1 MGLTYTGRV
10 CVYRRVGENAC
21 GILPNMGAPGPLLTA
36 PVSLFGEGP
45 APPGTSCASATD
57 GLLVASLLTGGRSI
71 LDPGIRR
78 DGEPQGELCPHQSF
92 PLSLPP
98 PPPHGLP
105 LPASRTTAFG
115 FLNALCKL
123 AAVLGISIFTSFVGI
138 TKAVPIL
145 LASAALAVGSSLAL
159 KLPETRGQ
167 VLQ

>member
-1 MGLTYTGRV
+1 MDGDPSRPLGSEGR
-10 CVYRRVGENAC
+10 GE
-21 GILPNMGAPGPLLTA
+21 TQ
-36 PVSLFGEGP
+36 S
-45 APPGTSCASATD
+45 
-57 GLLVASLLTGGRSI
+57 
-71 LDPGIRR
+71 
-78 DGEPQGELCPHQSF
+78 ELCTHKSIPPF
-92 PLSLPP
+92 LPPP